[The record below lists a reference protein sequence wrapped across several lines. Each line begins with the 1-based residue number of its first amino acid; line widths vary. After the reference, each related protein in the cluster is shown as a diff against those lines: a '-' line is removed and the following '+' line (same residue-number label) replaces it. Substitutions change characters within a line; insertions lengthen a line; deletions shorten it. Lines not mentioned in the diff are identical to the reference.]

1 MRKNIGKLPHMM
13 KRAEEENQNAEVFH
27 PGEKKVSPNNSIARN
42 PAIVGKMTSMSM
54 RQYSKKG

>member
-1 MRKNIGKLPHMM
+1 M
-13 KRAEEENQNAEVFH
+13 KRAEEENPSAEVFH
-27 PGEKKVSPNNSIARN
+27 PGEKKVSPSNSIVRN